1 MHFNNVL
8 VYIIVTKRFVTYPDW
23 VEKFRS
29 PGHTIKKTK
38 QGYDLY
44 SCTSKYVPGGKTK
57 CCPSPTSAINRF
69 GIYTALKNPGE
80 QIHLTSSKFIV
91 PLIVRVHNKL

>member
-8 VYIIVTKRFVTYPDW
+8 VYIIVTKRYVTYPDW

-29 PGHTIKKTK
+29 PGYTIKETK
-38 QGYDLY
+38 QGYSLY
-44 SCTSKYVPGGKTK
+44 SCTPKYVPGGKPK
-57 CCPSPTSAINRF
+57 CCPSQTSAINRF

-80 QIHLTSSKFIV
+80 QIHLI
-91 PLIVRVHNKL
+91 PYKLTTQRSPR

>member
-29 PGHTIKKTK
+29 PAHTIKKTK
-38 QGYDLY
+38 QGYSLY
-44 SCTSKYVPGGKTK
+44 SCTSKYVPGGKPK
-57 CCPSPTSAINRF
+57 CCPSPISAINRF
-69 GIYTALKNPGE
+69 EYIQPFKILE
-80 QIHLTSSKFIV
+80 IKFT
-91 PLIVRVHNKL
+91 

>member
-29 PGHTIKKTK
+29 PGHTIKKRNK
-38 QGYDLY
+38 VM
-44 SCTSKYVPGGKTK
+44 TS
-57 CCPSPTSAINRF
+57 I
-69 GIYTALKNPGE
+69 
-80 QIHLTSSKFIV
+80 
-91 PLIVRVHNKL
+91 RVHLNMCLVVKLNAVRAQYQL